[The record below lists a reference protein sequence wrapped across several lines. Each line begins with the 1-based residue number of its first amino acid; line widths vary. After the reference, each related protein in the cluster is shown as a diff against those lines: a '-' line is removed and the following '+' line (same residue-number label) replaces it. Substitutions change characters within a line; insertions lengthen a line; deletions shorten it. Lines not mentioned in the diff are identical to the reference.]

1 MSAVHHHWHDF
12 DRNHLRH
19 TVLRWIAGGAI
30 ILAAHA
36 AAVYG
41 ALYLRSLEPPA
52 QMPPAAMMIELAALP
67 VSAPSEVEDLAPG
80 PQMVQAPE
88 TTPDAPD
95 EPETET
101 PPPEPVERQV
111 VEDDIP
117 EMAPSPVQSDVVLHK
132 PEPEPVP
139 IPPEKPKPPEKEKPK
154 PEAKPTKRKQAPT
167 TSAAPR
173 SETAPARRTAA
184 PSQGASSANSMS
196 RASWAAMVSAHLNR
210 FKRYPPGAQGITGRP
225 SVRFSLD
232 GSGRV
237 TSASLT
243 RSSGS
248 AVLDAEAVATVRR
261 ASPFPRPP
269 DGNGASFSVPVNFTT
284 R

>member
-1 MSAVHHHWHDF
+1 MSAIHHWHDF
-12 DRNHLRH
+12 DRNHFRD
-19 TVLRWIAGGAI
+19 TVLRWIAGAAI

-41 ALYLRSLEPPA
+41 ALYLRGLEPPA
-52 QMPPAAMMIELAALP
+52 EMPPAAVMIELAALP

-88 TTPDAPD
+88 TTPDATD

-101 PPPEPVERQV
+101 PPPEPVERKV
-111 VEDDIP
+111 VEEDLPKI
-117 EMAPSPVQSDVVLHK
+117 EPSPQQSEVVLQK

-139 IPPEKPKPPEKEKPK
+139 LPLEKPKPPEKEKPK
-154 PEAKPTKRKQAPT
+154 PKAKPTKRKQAPV

-173 SETAPARRTAA
+173 TETAPAQRTAA
-184 PSQGASSANSMS
+184 PSQGASSSNSMS
-196 RASWAAMVSAHLNR
+196 RATWAAMVSAHLNR

-225 SVRFSLD
+225 SVRFTLD
-232 GSGRV
+232 SSGRV
-237 TSASLT
+237 TGVSLT

-248 AVLDAEAVATVRR
+248 SVLDAEAVATVRR

-269 DGNGASFSVPVNFTT
+269 DGNGASFSVPVNFTS